1 MTPKTRLNGVAHYGF
16 PLASGE
22 LNVRGEGSWKDDH
35 FFTVDHSPREASGA
49 YALFNLRAGWVAPD
63 EHLSIEAIAENLT
76 DKKYFLF
83 AADQTPDFGAVTWE
97 RPRWVGV
104 CVRVRY

>member
-1 MTPKTRLNGVAHYGF
+1 MNGVARYGF
-16 PLASGE
+16 PQASGE
-22 LNVRGEGSWKDDH
+22 LYVQGEGSWKDDH
-35 FFTVDHSPREASGA
+35 FFTVDNSPRATSDA

-63 EHLSIEAIAENLT
+63 EHLSIGAVAENLT

-83 AADQTPDFGAVTWE
+83 AAGQTPDFGAVTWG

-104 CVRVRY
+104 CVRVRH